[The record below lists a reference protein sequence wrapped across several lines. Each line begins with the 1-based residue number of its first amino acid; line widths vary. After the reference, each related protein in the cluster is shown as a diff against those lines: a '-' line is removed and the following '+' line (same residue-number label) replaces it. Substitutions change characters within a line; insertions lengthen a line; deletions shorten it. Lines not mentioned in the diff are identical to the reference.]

1 MNDVDLISR
10 LLLATVVPIYERV
23 KSDLVIDNIS

>member
-1 MNDVDLISR
+1 MNDVDLISG
-10 LLLATVVPIYERV
+10 LLATVVPIYERV